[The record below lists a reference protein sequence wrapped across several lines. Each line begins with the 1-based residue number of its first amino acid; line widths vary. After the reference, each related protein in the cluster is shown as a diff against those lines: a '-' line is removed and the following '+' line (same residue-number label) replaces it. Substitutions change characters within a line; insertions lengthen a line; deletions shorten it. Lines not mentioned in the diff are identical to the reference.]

1 MNYLVLECFDSLTF
15 GIREGMFTILTWL
28 ITIFS
33 WGAELEIGTE
43 MLSICYSYK
52 YRSTPLSFFPALPIS
67 FSFYL
72 NLSKNHWEVEGN
84 VCHFA

>member
-43 MLSICYSYK
+43 MLPPCPRPGDQGERARRAHLGTLVKS
-52 YRSTPLSFFPALPIS
+52 R
-67 FSFYL
+67 
-72 NLSKNHWEVEGN
+72 HR
-84 VCHFA
+84 